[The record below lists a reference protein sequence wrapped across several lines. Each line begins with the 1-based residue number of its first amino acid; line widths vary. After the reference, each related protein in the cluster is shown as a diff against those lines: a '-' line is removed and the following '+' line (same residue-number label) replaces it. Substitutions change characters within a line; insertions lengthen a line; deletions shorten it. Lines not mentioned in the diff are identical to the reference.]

1 MYWTPWKIYKIAR
14 IILGRKRMRRLILS
28 IIVIAALGVVCI
40 NQNPTAKQEV
50 SSIYNQQKEEIEQK
64 ALDAAKQK
72 LNTTVKEFTPSKR

>member
-1 MYWTPWKIYKIAR
+1 MYFTPWKVYKIIR

-28 IIVIAALGVVCI
+28 IIVIAALGAVCI